1 MERNFWGSLIT
12 QLRKGKGVPQRRL
25 AKLADI
31 NRNSL
36 SFIESGKQPPTIYVV
51 ERLLGC
57 LGYELDAIEL
67 PESRASPENTPCI
80 STDKG

>member
-1 MERNFWGSLIT
+1 MDRNFWGSLIT
-12 QLRKGKGVPQRRL
+12 KLRKEKGVPQRRL

-36 SFIESGKQPPTIYVV
+36 SFIESGKQHPTIYVV

-57 LGYELDAIEL
+57 LGYELDAIAM
-67 PESRASPENTPCI
+67 PAFDANTTCI
-80 STDKG
+80 TSNKG

>member
-12 QLRKGKGVPQRRL
+12 KLRKEKGVPQRRL

-67 PESRASPENTPCI
+67 PASDANSPCI
-80 STDKG
+80 PADKG